1 MCTNIYILGFP
12 KEEIVSL
19 IAQLVKNP
27 PTTQETLVQFLG
39 WKDNL
44 EKGSATYS
52 SVLGLPLWFIW

>member
-39 WKDNL
+39 WEDNL